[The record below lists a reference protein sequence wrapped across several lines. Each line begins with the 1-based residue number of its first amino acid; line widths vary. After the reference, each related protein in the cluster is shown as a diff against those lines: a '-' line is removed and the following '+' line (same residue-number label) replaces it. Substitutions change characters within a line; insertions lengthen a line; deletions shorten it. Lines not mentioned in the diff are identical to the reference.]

1 MIIIHYLTISITF
14 KMLILGEISIILFK
28 NNNTFLHNSITKI
41 YLFYMINQDNVMCN
55 SYVEGNKYII

>member
-28 NNNTFLHNSITKI
+28 NNNTFLHNSITKM